1 MELPAQRY
9 SGIDLP
15 RRGLR
20 CPLSW
25 GWSAVTG
32 VWLPWRWRPSLSGCL
47 LTEPKLHSEIVLGLP
62 YSSKL
67 VSKG

>member
-25 GWSAVTG
+25 GWVSSHWG
-32 VWLPWRWRPSLSGCL
+32 VVAMEMEAKPEWLPPDRTRAAL
-47 LTEPKLHSEIVLGLP
+47 
-62 YSSKL
+62 
-67 VSKG
+67 